1 MGRSVVCIRQPHR
14 IVGAVVQQE
23 AIAKPQDPA
32 GLIKC
37 QLDFVVLIT
46 AMGRADEV
54 FRAVFDPFHRA
65 A

>member
-1 MGRSVVCIRQPHR
+1 MSRRVVCVRQTHR

-37 QLDFVVLIT
+37 QLDFVELVT
-46 AMGRADEV
+46 AVRRADEV
-54 FRAVFDPFHRA
+54 FRAVLDPFHRA